1 MLLCLIISCTHV
13 LGSVGSQDTGQ
24 QLGLAAF
31 AIISADAQSAE
42 LGPGPGDIILHCE
55 NSFVSTPA
63 YLHWAE
69 QWAVAGIIRGLAML
83 DANSASCEAS
93 TQR

>member
-1 MLLCLIISCTHV
+1 MFDYLLYPCIR
-13 LGSVGSQDTGQ
+13 VGWKPGHGQ

-31 AIISADAQSAE
+31 AIISAVAQSAE
-42 LGPGPGDIILHCE
+42 PGPGPGDIILHCE

-69 QWAVAGIIRGLAML
+69 Q
-83 DANSASCEAS
+83 
-93 TQR
+93 

>member
-1 MLLCLIISCTHV
+1 MLLCLIIAVPV

-24 QLGLAAF
+24 QLGLAAPF
-31 AIISADAQSAE
+31 AIISAVAQSAE

-63 YLHWAE
+63 YLQWTE
-69 QWAVAGIIRGLAML
+69 Q
-83 DANSASCEAS
+83 
-93 TQR
+93 

>member
-1 MLLCLIISCTHV
+1 MLLCLIIAVPV

-63 YLHWAE
+63 YLHWA
-69 QWAVAGIIRGLAML
+69 Q
-83 DANSASCEAS
+83 
-93 TQR
+93 Q